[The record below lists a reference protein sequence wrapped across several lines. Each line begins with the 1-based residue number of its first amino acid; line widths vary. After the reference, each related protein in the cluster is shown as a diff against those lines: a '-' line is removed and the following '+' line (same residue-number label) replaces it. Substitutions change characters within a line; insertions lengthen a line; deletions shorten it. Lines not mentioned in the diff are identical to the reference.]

1 MTEPAGPVI
10 DEATFEKEAL
20 EFLEDA
26 AARREAEA
34 LTWGEGSDSVAIF
47 HETTAEEEAAEVAA
61 ARAWQRRRWEAG
73 FGWITGPVEYG
84 GRGLPLSYDRL
95 YRALEAGFAV
105 PDMSPLR
112 IGVGTVAPA
121 LMAHGTEAHKREVA
135 VGINR
140 GDVLA
145 CQLFSE
151 PEAGSD
157 LAGVRTKAVRDGD
170 TWVLTGQKVWSSN
183 AHLADVGLC
192 LARTDPEAA
201 KHRGLTMFVVPMGTA
216 GVEVRPLRQMTG
228 GASFTEVF
236 LDGVTLPDSGRVG
249 EPGGGWR
256 VTVSALTAERGSV
269 GHRSHGMT
277 ARALGLLRALA
288 AREGQGGDPL
298 VRQRLADLEIRLRV
312 ARYHQLRMLAVPP
325 ERLVGP
331 EGAMDKLLVSANLT
345 CLGEAA
351 GSLLGARLSA
361 DTGQWGTYAWAGH
374 VLGAPGMRLG
384 GGTDEVLKTMLAE
397 RLLGLPREPA

>member
-1 MTEPAGPVI
+1 MTALP
-10 DEATFEKEAL
+10 DDATFEKEILA
-20 EFLEDA
+20 FLEGVVP
-26 AARREAEA
+26 RREPEA
-34 LTWGEGSDSVAIF
+34 LAWGEGSDSVAIF

-61 ARAWQRRRWEAG
+61 ARAWQHHRWDAG
-73 FGWITGPVEYG
+73 FGWITGPTDYG
-84 GRGLPLSYDRL
+84 GRGLPLAYDRL
-95 YRALEAGFAV
+95 YRQLEADFAT
-105 PDMSPLR
+105 PDMNPLR

-121 LMAHGTEAHKREVA
+121 LMAHGTEEHKRDIAVA
-135 VGINR
+135 IHR

-157 LAGVRTKAVRDGD
+157 LAGVRTRATRDGD
-170 TWVLTGQKVWSSN
+170 HWILTGQKVWTSN

-192 LARTDPEAA
+192 LARTDPEAP
-201 KHRGLTMFVVPMGTA
+201 KHKGLTMFVVPLSTRGI
-216 GVEVRPLRQMTG
+216 EIRPLRQMTG

-236 LDGVTLPDSGRVG
+236 LDGVVLPDTARVG
-249 EPGGGWR
+249 AEGDGWR

-269 GHRSHGMT
+269 GHRSHAMT
-277 ARALGLLRALA
+277 ARSFGLLRSLA
-288 AREGQGGDPL
+288 EREHLGEDPV

-325 ERLVGP
+325 DQLVGP
-331 EGAMDKLLVSANLT
+331 EGAMDKLMVSANLT
-345 CLGEAA
+345 RLSDASAA
-351 GSLLGARLSA
+351 LLGPRLTA
-361 DTGQWGTYAWAGH
+361 DTTEWGTYAWAAH

-397 RLLGLPREPA
+397 RLLGLPRKPA